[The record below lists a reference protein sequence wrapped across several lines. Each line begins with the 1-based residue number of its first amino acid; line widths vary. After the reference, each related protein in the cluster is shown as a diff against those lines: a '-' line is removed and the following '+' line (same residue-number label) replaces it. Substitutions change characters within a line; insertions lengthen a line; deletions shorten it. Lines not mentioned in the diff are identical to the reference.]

1 MQYWTPDLSG
11 LPGPKYSAI
20 AAALS
25 RDIARGVLRPGDR
38 LPPQRALA
46 EHLSI
51 DLTTVTKAYNAVRHA
66 GLIEGGGRRGS
77 FVSGGTAPA
86 PTPEATP
93 VDTGMNLP
101 PEAEGGSLA
110 RRLREGVAALLA
122 QPHGLTALQY
132 QPSGGAPADRAASAA
147 ALQQRGIDAPED
159 RVLITS
165 GGQNALHAIVSA
177 TLSRGDTVCT
187 GAFAYPGFLSIARRY
202 GLTVAPVASDHEGL
216 LPEALDRAAG
226 AGARAVYVVPEN
238 DNPTTATMGSDRRRA
253 IAAVAERHGLIV
265 IEDDAYGQLAGSP
278 LPSIATLAPDR
289 TWHIASVSK
298 IISPGLRIAWVLAP
312 STRQAWRLAADLHET
327 AVMAPP
333 LNAALVSL
341 WLRDGSFAALVDEVR
356 AEARARQALAAQI
369 LAEVPYASQPDG
381 YHLWLPLGPDASA
394 AEIVNAL
401 RPAGLSVAPA
411 DAFAVDASHVAP
423 ALRVSIGG
431 GLSRDRLKR
440 TLGLLDALIAQAP
453 GRRAPN
459 I

>member
-1 MQYWTPDLSG
+1 MQYWTPDLSD

-25 RDIARGVLRPGDR
+25 RDIACGVLRPGDR
-38 LPPQRALA
+38 LPPQRVLA

-51 DLTTVTKAYNAVRHA
+51 DLTTVTKAYNEVRHA

-77 FVSGGTAPA
+77 FVSGGAAPVSA
-86 PTPEATP
+86 PEATP
-93 VDTGMNLP
+93 LDTGMNLP
-101 PEAEGGSLA
+101 PEPLGSTLA
-110 RRLREGVAALLA
+110 RRMQEGVAELLA
-122 QPHGLTALQY
+122 QRNGLTALQY
-132 QPSGGAPADRAASAA
+132 QPSGGAIADRAAAA
-147 ALQQRGIDAPED
+147 AELRRRGLDAPEE
-159 RVLITS
+159 RILITS
-165 GGQNALHAIVSA
+165 GGQNALHAIISA

-202 GLTVAPVASDHEGL
+202 GLNIAPVASDREGL
-216 LPEALDRAAG
+216 LPEALERACSVG
-226 AGARAVYVVPEN
+226 AKAVYVVPEN

-253 IAAVAERHGLIV
+253 IAAIAERHGLIV
-265 IEDDAYGQLAGSP
+265 IEDDAYGQLAASP
-278 LPSIATLAPDR
+278 LPSIATLAPDQ

-298 IISPGLRIAWVLAP
+298 IISPGLRVAWVLAP
-312 STRQAWRLAADLHET
+312 SIRQAWRLASDLHET
-327 AVMAPP
+327 VVMAPP

-341 WLRDGSFAALVDEVR
+341 WLRDGAFAMLVSEVR
-356 AEARARQALAAQI
+356 AEAQARQALTARI
-369 LAEVPYASQPDG
+369 LADVPYVSQPDG
-381 YHLWLPLGPDASA
+381 YHLWLPLHPEASV

-411 DAFAVDASHVAP
+411 EAFAVDPTRVAP

-440 TLGLLDALIAQAP
+440 TLGLLDALIAHSP
-453 GRRAPN
+453 GRRATT

>member
-1 MQYWTPDLSG
+1 MQYWTPDLTD

-38 LPPQRALA
+38 LPPQRVLA
-46 EHLSI
+46 EQLSI
-51 DLTTVTKAYNAVRHA
+51 DLTTVTKAYNEVRHA
-66 GLIEGGGRRGS
+66 GLIKGGGRRGS
-77 FVSGGTAPA
+77 FVSGAA
-86 PTPEATP
+86 EPTPVPEATP

-101 PEAEGGSLA
+101 PEPEGSSLA
-110 RRLREGVAALLA
+110 RRMRDGMAALLA
-122 QPHGLTALQY
+122 QPHGLAALQY
-132 QPSGGAPADRAASAA
+132 QPSGGATADRVAAAA
-147 ALQQRGIDAPED
+147 ALRQRGIDASED

-165 GGQNALHAIVSA
+165 GGQNALHAIISA
-177 TLSRGDTVCT
+177 TLTRGDTVCA
-187 GAFAYPGFLSIARRY
+187 GAFAYPGFLSLARRY
-202 GLTVAPVASDHEGL
+202 GLTLAPVASDGEGI
-216 LPEALDRAAG
+216 LPEALERAAQ
-226 AGARAVYVVPEN
+226 AGAKAVYIVPEN
-238 DNPTTATMGSDRRRA
+238 DNPTTATMGGDRRRA

-298 IISPGLRIAWVLAP
+298 IISPGLRVAWVLAP

-341 WLRDGSFAALVDEVR
+341 WLRDGAFAALVGEVR
-356 AEARARQALAAQI
+356 AEAQARQALAAQI

-381 YHLWLPLGPDASA
+381 YHLWVPLQPEASVA
-394 AEIVNAL
+394 DIVNAL

-411 DAFAVDASHVAP
+411 EAFAVDPSHVPP

-440 TLGLLDALIAQAP
+440 TLGLLDALIAHSP
-453 GRRAPN
+453 GRRATN